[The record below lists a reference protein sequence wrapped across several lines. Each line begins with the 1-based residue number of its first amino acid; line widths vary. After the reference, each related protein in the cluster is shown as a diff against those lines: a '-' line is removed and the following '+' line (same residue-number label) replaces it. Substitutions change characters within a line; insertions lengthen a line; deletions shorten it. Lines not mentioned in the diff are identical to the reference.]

1 MPSQHY
7 SHCPTRYSYSHSRSR
22 DYSPLNRRSS
32 TETSRS
38 DRSSRDSYSRE
49 EDSVKETRRTIHRKR
64 VVYSPIPRRNKSQK
78 LQSARRRKEKEDD
91 EPISSRTRSKTAA
104 KRGRKNK
111 TSKDLAKLGST
122 APRTRRRKATG
133 SAKKTSSARRSRT
146 GVGRDTKGRLRD
158 ALGRFTREATKY

>member
-22 DYSPLNRRSS
+22 DYSPLHRRSS

-49 EDSVKETRRTIHRKR
+49 EDSVKETRRTVHRKR

-78 LQSARRRKEKEDD
+78 LQIRRRKEKDD

-111 TSKDLAKLGST
+111 TSKDVAKLGST

-133 SAKKTSSARRSRT
+133 SAKKSSSARKSR
-146 GVGRDTKGRLRD
+146 R
-158 ALGRFTREATKY
+158 TRY